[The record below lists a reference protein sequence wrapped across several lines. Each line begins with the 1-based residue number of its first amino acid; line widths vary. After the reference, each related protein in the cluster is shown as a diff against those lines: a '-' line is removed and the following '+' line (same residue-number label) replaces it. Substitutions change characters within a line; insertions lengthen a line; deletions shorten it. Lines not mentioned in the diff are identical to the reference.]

1 MNKLTHLDEEGAA
14 RMVDVTEKADTERIA
29 IAEATISLS
38 VDAFQAVVAGTAT
51 KGDVQA
57 AARIA
62 GIMAAKK
69 TSELIPLCHSIALT
83 QASVEIEPDEPHHAI
98 RIVATVKTAGK
109 TGVEMEALTAA
120 GIAALT
126 IYDMTK
132 AIDKGSVIERIRLLS
147 KSGGKSGTY
156 RATSASTQTPRIVVR
171 ADRAKESAKP
181 AILMGE
187 TTLPV
192 SKISASTRKATNSQR
207 EAFRSF
213 MTSRRLR
220 ATQWAKD
227 ADVSVAQIYAF
238 LTGKTSALP
247 GDVAEKLARAARSRV
262 EDMFQ

>member
-1 MNKLTHLDEEGAA
+1 MSKLTHLDEDGAA
-14 RMVDVTEKADTERIA
+14 RMVDVTEKAETERVA
-29 IAEATISLS
+29 NAEATISLS
-38 VDAFQAVVAGTAT
+38 TEAFDAVIASTT
-51 KGDVQA
+51 KKGDVQA

-69 TSELIPLCHSIALT
+69 TSELIPLCHPIAIT
-83 QASVEIEPDEPHHAI
+83 QASIDIEPDETRHAI
-98 RIVATVKTAGK
+98 RIVATVKTTGK

-132 AIDKGSVIERIRLLS
+132 AIDKASVIESIRLLS
-147 KSGGKSGTY
+147 KSGGKSGAY
-156 RATSASTQTPRIVVR
+156 RAADIQEPKIVR
-171 ADRAKESAKP
+171 AAVAKASVKP

-192 SKISASTRKATNSQR
+192 SKLTATARNNTVSRR
-207 EAFRSF
+207 EAFRTF

-227 ADVSVAQIYAF
+227 ADVPVAQIYAF
-238 LTGKTSALP
+238 LTGKTPSMP
-247 GDVAEKLARAARSRV
+247 SDVAEKLARAARSRV
-262 EDMFQ
+262 EEMFR

>member
-1 MNKLTHLDEEGAA
+1 MNRLTHLDEEGAA
-14 RMVDVTEKADTERIA
+14 RMVDVTEKAATERIA
-29 IAEATISLS
+29 IAEATVSLS
-38 VDAFQAVVAGTAT
+38 VEAFHAVVAGTAP

-69 TSELIPLCHSIALT
+69 ASELIPLCHPIALT

-98 RIVATVKTAGK
+98 RIRATVKTAGK

-120 GIAALT
+120 AIAALT

-132 AIDKGSVIERIRLLS
+132 AIDKGSVIETIRLLS
-147 KSGGKSGTY
+147 KSGGKSGNY
-156 RATSASTQTPRIVVR
+156 LAASTEAAAVR
-171 ADRAKESAKP
+171 AIGVKRSAKP

-187 TTLPV
+187 TSLTN
-192 SKISASTRKATNSQR
+192 ATARKDTNLQR
-207 EAFRSF
+207 NAFRAF
-213 MTSRRLR
+213 MTSHRLR

-227 ADVSVAQIYAF
+227 ADVSVAPIYAF
-238 LTGKTSALP
+238 LTGKTRTIP
-247 GDVAEKLARAARSRV
+247 REVAEKLAHAARSRV

>member
-1 MNKLTHLDEEGAA
+1 MNRLTHLDESGAA
-14 RMVDVTEKADTERIA
+14 RMVDVTEKAETERVA

-38 VDAFQAVVAGTAT
+38 VEAFHAVVAGTAT
-51 KGDVQA
+51 KGDVPA

-69 TSELIPLCHSIALT
+69 TGELIPLCHPIALT
-83 QASVEIEPDEPHHAI
+83 HASIEIESDEPHHTI
-98 RIVATVKTAGK
+98 RIVATVKTAAK

-132 AIDKGSVIERIRLLS
+132 AIDKGSVIESIRLLS
-147 KSGGKSGTY
+147 KSGGKSGTF
-156 RATSASTQTPRIVVR
+156 RAASTQAPKVVVR
-171 ADRAKESAKP
+171 SVEAKSSPKP
-181 AILMGE
+181 AILMAE
-187 TTLPV
+187 SSLSIPKR
-192 SKISASTRKATNSQR
+192 SPSARHDANSRR
-207 EAFRSF
+207 EAFRTF

-238 LTGKTSALP
+238 LTGKTPSMP

-262 EDMFQ
+262 EDLFR

>member
-120 GIAALT
+120 AVGLLT
-126 IYDMTK
+126 VYDMVK
-132 AIDKGSVIERIRLLS
+132 AVDRGMTLTDLRLEE
-147 KSGGKSGTY
+147 KRGGKSGT
-156 RATSASTQTPRIVVR
+156 
-171 ADRAKESAKP
+171 
-181 AILMGE
+181 
-187 TTLPV
+187 
-192 SKISASTRKATNSQR
+192 
-207 EAFRSF
+207 FR
-213 MTSRRLR
+213 R
-220 ATQWAKD
+220 
-227 ADVSVAQIYAF
+227 
-238 LTGKTSALP
+238 
-247 GDVAEKLARAARSRV
+247 
-262 EDMFQ
+262 

>member
-171 ADRAKESAKP
+171 ANRFAPAREVQRRAGRARRHHGVGLGLRPVAEGAPRADVAVEAPAHRQQAHDRRRDVDGAVSGVPEGGAFRVADAQPPAPTAVSARPP
-181 AILMGE
+181 AIS
-187 TTLPV
+187 TLP
-192 SKISASTRKATNSQR
+192 
-207 EAFRSF
+207 
-213 MTSRRLR
+213 
-220 ATQWAKD
+220 
-227 ADVSVAQIYAF
+227 
-238 LTGKTSALP
+238 G
-247 GDVAEKLARAARSRV
+247 
-262 EDMFQ
+262 

>member
-1 MNKLTHLDEEGAA
+1 MNRLTHLDESGAA
-14 RMVDVTEKADTERIA
+14 RMVDVTEKAETERVA

-38 VDAFQAVVAGTAT
+38 VEAFDAVVAGTA

-69 TSELIPLCHSIALT
+69 TSELIPLCHPIALT
-83 QASVEIEPDEPHHAI
+83 QASVEIEPEEPRHAI

-132 AIDKGSVIERIRLLS
+132 AIDKGTVIESIRLLS
-147 KSGGKSGTY
+147 KSGGKSANY
-156 RATSASTQTPRIVVR
+156 RAISTKTPKVR
-171 ADRAKESAKP
+171 SVEAKSSPKP

-187 TTLPV
+187 TSLSV
-192 SKISASTRKATNSQR
+192 SKMNATARKDIISQR
-207 EAFRSF
+207 DAFRTF

-238 LTGKTSALP
+238 LTGKTPSMP

-262 EDMFQ
+262 EDMFR